1 MEKLAYFFI
10 DDTIWTLRDVARQ
23 RPDSIFENA
32 FLKMLKTAHDKYG
45 LTVQM
50 NLFYRTD
57 FFYGSD
63 EWTLSEMP
71 DCYKAEFEAN
81 VDWLRFAFHA
91 KQEFP
96 DYPYPNAR
104 YEDLYADYKLIHGE
118 VKRFAGEA
126 CWSDSFVMH
135 WGAVSKEGCKAL
147 KDCGVR
153 LLSPSVGEKHE
164 YTGDPTCLPYGH
176 AARLLQNRH
185 PETALFTRNSAN
197 KAISSSIASH
207 NFVKRQVFDE
217 KLFGRNASILDEET
231 GLRYR
236 TFSGGPCL
244 NLYDQDGI
252 REKLTALNGNE
263 FIGVAVH
270 EQYFYPDYYA
280 YIPDYAERVYLMA
293 QLLHDF
299 GYRFITTDEMK

>member
-23 RPDSIFENA
+23 HPDSIFESA

-81 VDWLRFAFHA
+81 ADWLRFAFHA

-153 LLSPSVGEKHE
+153 LLSPSVGEKRE
-164 YTGDPTCLPYGH
+164 YTQKNIDG
-176 AARLLQNRH
+176 N
-185 PETALFTRNSAN
+185 FT
-197 KAISSSIASH
+197 
-207 NFVKRQVFDE
+207 
-217 KLFGRNASILDEET
+217 
-231 GLRYR
+231 
-236 TFSGGPCL
+236 
-244 NLYDQDGI
+244 
-252 REKLTALNGNE
+252 
-263 FIGVAVH
+263 
-270 EQYFYPDYYA
+270 
-280 YIPDYAERVYLMA
+280 
-293 QLLHDF
+293 
-299 GYRFITTDEMK
+299 